1 MGAAPGG
8 VEPIRSRYSFLTVTG
23 TQLAAIVDVMV
34 MMVMLGIVVMV
45 VMVVMVV
52 VKILM
57 QSGSR
62 FQCDGW

>member
-34 MMVMLGIVVMV
+34 VMLAIV

-62 FQCDGW
+62 FQCDEW